1 MPRYID
7 DKCEVKC
14 EDNNKVVTADVLSF
28 QEGKSLSV
36 SLNKSLK
43 LVMPWNG
50 QIYEARMSCLTFVSK
65 GPKITETKESSR

>member
-1 MPRYID
+1 MPKYID
-7 DKCEVKC
+7 DKCEVRC
-14 EDNNKVVTADVLSF
+14 EDNDKVVVADILNF

-43 LVMPWNG
+43 LIMPFNG
-50 QIYEARMSCLTFVSK
+50 MISEGRMSGLTFVSK